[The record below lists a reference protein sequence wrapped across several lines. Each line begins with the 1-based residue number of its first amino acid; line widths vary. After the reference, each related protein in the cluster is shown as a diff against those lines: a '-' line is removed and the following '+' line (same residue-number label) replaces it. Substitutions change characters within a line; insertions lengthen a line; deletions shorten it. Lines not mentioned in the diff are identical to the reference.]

1 MPHAI
6 IHGNNCSRHEVDF
19 ENAETADKVLEN
31 EQNLELMAEVLK
43 EEYPWQKKCFALISL
58 VRLLRSKFANGT
70 FSGISPLGL
79 TEGEFGA
86 ETQTKVLNIF

>member
-19 ENAETADKVLEN
+19 ENAETAVKVSEN

-43 EEYPWQKKCFALISL
+43 EEYPWQKKGFALISL
-58 VRLLRSKFANGT
+58 LHFSSEKTVADLASKHFT
-70 FSGISPLGL
+70 TI
-79 TEGEFGA
+79 
-86 ETQTKVLNIF
+86 KVVW

>member
-19 ENAETADKVLEN
+19 ENAETAVKVSEN

-58 VRLLRSKFANGT
+58 LHFSSEKTVADLASKHIT
-70 FSGISPLGL
+70 TI
-79 TEGEFGA
+79 
-86 ETQTKVLNIF
+86 KVVW

>member
-19 ENAETADKVLEN
+19 ENAETAVKVHEN

-58 VRLLRSKFANGT
+58 VRLLRSKFAESVAKFT
-70 FSGISPLGL
+70 SQYSI
-79 TEGEFGA
+79 A
-86 ETQTKVLNIF
+86 MKVVK

>member
-19 ENAETADKVLEN
+19 ENAETAVKVSEN
-31 EQNLELMAEVLK
+31 EENLELMAEVLK

-58 VRLLRSKFANGT
+58 VRLLRSKFAKSVAKFT
-70 FSGISPLGL
+70 SQYSI
-79 TEGEFGA
+79 A
-86 ETQTKVLNIF
+86 MKVVK

>member
-19 ENAETADKVLEN
+19 ENAETAVKVSEN

-43 EEYPWQKKCFALISL
+43 EEYPWQKKCFALIN
-58 VRLLRSKFANGT
+58 LLRSKFAK
-70 FSGISPLGL
+70 SV
-79 TEGEFGA
+79 A
-86 ETQTKVLNIF
+86 EITSKHSIAMKVVK